1 MYCHRCGIVLD
12 TSEQRIG
19 YCRKCDVPRLLEEV
33 RDQMRGTPGV
43 NMPGKIFINGVE
55 QYPNNIIPAPK
66 IIIDGIE
73 QFPPLV
79 NQFTSCSH
87 CLVG

>member
-1 MYCHRCGIVLD
+1 M
-12 TSEQRIG
+12 IG
-19 YCRKCDVPRLLEEV
+19 R
-33 RDQMRGTPGV
+33 
-43 NMPGKIFINGVE
+43 IFINGVE